1 MRSSFPIITI
11 FKPIISG
18 VSCEGNEKRISE
30 CNHHS
35 DFFCPGSG
43 GVSVAAVVCV
53 EEQADLVPDL
63 YALMSTTYLEDK
75 HLFFLQ
81 VFYKYK
87 TKPIANVNA
96 TNKVLCTRITF
107 VFITYLQCAMEENC
121 LASEAYRIRHE
132 NPDFS
137 LETRRL
143 LRFVYNI
150 SLQFTAQ

>member
-1 MRSSFPIITI
+1 MLRRGRRPICSTLQLIRELEQIWYVGLRSIVTVYFRNKYQRFFSIDYSFLCFLVLRSSFPIITI

-18 VSCEGNEKRISE
+18 VSCEGNENRISE

-63 YALMSTTYLEDK
+63 YAIMSTTYLEDK

-81 VFYKYK
+81 VFYKLQNK
-87 TKPIANVNA
+87 TYSQ
-96 TNKVLCTRITF
+96 R
-107 VFITYLQCAMEENC
+107 
-121 LASEAYRIRHE
+121 
-132 NPDFS
+132 
-137 LETRRL
+137 
-143 LRFVYNI
+143 
-150 SLQFTAQ
+150 